1 MAVACGGLFLP
12 ARRLVHNTAM
22 RRLSDFLDNKPAGA
36 LFVGAV
42 SAGTLEVGDV
52 QTWLLLVGPIVVTV
66 GYLLIFKWDK

>member
-1 MAVACGGLFLP
+1 
-12 ARRLVHNTAM
+12 M